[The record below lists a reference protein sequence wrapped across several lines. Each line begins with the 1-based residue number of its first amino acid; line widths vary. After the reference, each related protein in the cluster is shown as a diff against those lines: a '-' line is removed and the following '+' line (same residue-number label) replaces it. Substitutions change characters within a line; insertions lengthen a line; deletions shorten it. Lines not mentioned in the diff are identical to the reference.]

1 MLCSRMGDTG
11 QGTCHAGGDG
21 SHSATGTIISGAS
34 ISLVGGSLMARMND
48 MLISDCHSAVGMII
62 AGSGTVFVEGLP
74 AARVGDTFHGTFEGR
89 LVSGAGNVL
98 IGG

>member
-1 MLCSRMGDTG
+1 MKNTL
-11 QGTCHAGGDG
+11 
-21 SHSATGTIISGAS
+21 
-34 ISLVGGSLMARMND
+34 L
-48 MLISDCHSAVGMII
+48 AVGMII